1 MQTFDASSRAPSL
14 WPTHVFRT
22 LDRELGD
29 YFVIGSI
36 ARDLWAHVVA
46 GLPPGRLTE
55 DLDVSVEVASL
66 TELQDR
72 TAAMDGPNAS
82 GVRYQVADVRVDVIP
97 YGQIEKSNLVEPA
110 EGVVLD
116 VTGMRDAAATSVAV
130 TVDHDLVV
138 RFASL
143 PAMIALKLVA
153 WGIRRGHTSKDA
165 ADLGLLID
173 ASQAGPFEEAC
184 WTDEAAAA
192 RWDYEPALVG
202 PYRMGLDLAGSF
214 SEACLERLVQ
224 LLDGEDV
231 ARLAAQLPKRALPRM
246 EQLDALAAG
255 LTNGRR
261 R

>member
-1 MQTFDASSRAPSL
+1 MQTFDASSQAPSL
-14 WPTHVFRT
+14 WPIHVFRT

-55 DLDVSVEVASL
+55 DLDVSIAVASL

-72 TAAMDGPNAS
+72 TAGLDGPNAS
-82 GVRYQVADVRVDVIP
+82 GVRYLVAEVKVDVIP
-97 YGQIEKSNLVEPA
+97 FGQIEQANLVEPA

-116 VTGMRDAAATSVAV
+116 VTGMRDAAATSVQV

-153 WGIRRGHTSKDA
+153 WGMRRGHTSKDA
-165 ADLGLLID
+165 EDLGLLID

-192 RWDYEPALVG
+192 RWTTNPRSSG
-202 PYRMGLDLAGSF
+202 PTR
-214 SEACLERLVQ
+214 
-224 LLDGEDV
+224 
-231 ARLAAQLPKRALPRM
+231 
-246 EQLDALAAG
+246 
-255 LTNGRR
+255 
-261 R
+261 